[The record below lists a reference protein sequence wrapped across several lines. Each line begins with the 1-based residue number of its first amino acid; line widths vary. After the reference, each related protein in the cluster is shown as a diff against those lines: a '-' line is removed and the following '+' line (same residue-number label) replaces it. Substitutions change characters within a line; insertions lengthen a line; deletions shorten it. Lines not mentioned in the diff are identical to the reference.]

1 MKQDVKSLK
10 GLVIGCG
17 SIGQRH
23 IYNLKKI
30 GIDNLAV
37 FDIDKKMTEY
47 VSKKY
52 HLKKYY
58 SLQSAFSF
66 EPHFT
71 FICTT
76 PKSHIQL
83 AEYCINANSHMFIE
97 KPLSSNL
104 SGVKQILQQ
113 ADAKKLKISVGY
125 NIRFDPGLVLLKKKI
140 KKREIS
146 NLLSVKAEWGL
157 HISKWQPIKQL
168 LTHYVLKKGGGIIL
182 DDSHE
187 YDYVRW
193 IVDDKIKS
201 VYCQT
206 RQVKSPKT
214 ETESIA
220 VIIIKFKKGV
230 IANFFIDYVRPS
242 YERKCQILGDNGEFK
257 WEFKPGIRVDN
268 ILKRKAK
275 SVVTTNLINYKKP
288 KTNSFNVF
296 SNNMY
301 ILEIENFIQS
311 ILKDKKPLVDGWE
324 GLKTLEIGVA
334 ALESA
339 RKNKVIKL

>member
-30 GIDNLAV
+30 GIENLAV
-37 FDIDKKMTEY
+37 FDIDRKRTEH

-52 HLKKYY
+52 HLKKYH

-71 FICTT
+71 FICTF

-83 AEYCINANSHMFIE
+83 AKHCINASSHMFIE

-104 SGVKQILQQ
+104 LGVKQILQQ
-113 ADAKKLKISVGY
+113 ADSKKLKISLGY
-125 NIRFDPGLVLLKKKI
+125 NMRFDPGLALLKKKVE
-140 KKREIS
+140 KKEIS

-157 HISKWQPIKQL
+157 HISKWQPTRQFPN
-168 LTHYVLKKGGGIIL
+168 HYYVLKKGGGIIL

-193 IVDDKIKS
+193 IIDDEIKS

-206 RQVKSPKT
+206 RKIKSPKT

-220 VIIIKFKKGV
+220 VLTIKFRKGV
-230 IANFFIDYVRPS
+230 VASFFIDYVRPS
-242 YERKCQILGDNGEFK
+242 YERKCQILGDDGEFR
-257 WEFKPGIRVDN
+257 WEFKPGN
-268 ILKRKAK
+268 
-275 SVVTTNLINYKKP
+275 
-288 KTNSFNVF
+288 
-296 SNNMY
+296 
-301 ILEIENFIQS
+301 
-311 ILKDKKPLVDGWE
+311 
-324 GLKTLEIGVA
+324 
-334 ALESA
+334 
-339 RKNKVIKL
+339 